1 MAIYRKIDCRISN
14 DKKFR
19 ELSVEG
25 KLAWYTILSRR
36 DLAPIGAF
44 KASFESL
51 AIEQRGNEY
60 LNEGLH
66 KGLPKAFSEVFI
78 QALNELL
85 SKGLIKYDSESFLIY
100 VPNFLRY
107 NFPENPNVVK
117 SWNSALDS
125 LPECDLTN
133 HVLAKSAEIILNSQ
147 RDSFIKA
154 LPKEFVEAYQ
164 KGFAKALPKGFTKD
178 FWKGMPKQEQEQ
190 EQEQDIYAHTEAK
203 DEKTTLATDSQG
215 RNIFDLKPNEIVP
228 SELLS
233 DYATARIN
241 SYLPEKKSEGK
252 LPAPEQTEVVG
263 TASAPSKPKTEE
275 KPQSRG
281 VATKT
286 QTSVAKPDEVSNE
299 LWADFL
305 NHRKQKKAPVTDRV
319 ISLIRNEAKN
329 AGWTLEEALNE
340 VILRNW
346 IGFKAEWVEAKDPN
360 AVWVKAEDYQPELP
374 PVEYAPSA
382 RECFDRI
389 MAKSTYA
396 YDIKD
401 LSQLERVVK
410 KEAK

>member
-1 MAIYRKIDCRISN
+1 MARYRKIDVRMWN
-14 DKKFR
+14 DRKFR
-19 ELSVEG
+19 ELSDNA
-25 KLAWYTILSRR
+25 KLAFILLLTHPDTTQIGMIRTRVSNLADELGWQR
-36 DLAPIGAF
+36 DAMSNAIREVTSNGMIDADEKAGLMVINNFLKYNAPSSPNAF
-44 KASFESL
+44 KSW
-51 AIEQRGNEY
+51 R
-60 LNEGLH
+60 
-66 KGLPKAFSEVFI
+66 
-78 QALNELL
+78 ELIDL
-85 SKGLIKYDSESFLIY
+85 M
-100 VPNFLRY
+100 
-107 NFPENPNVVK
+107 
-117 SWNSALDS
+117 
-125 LPECDLTN
+125 PECDLLDR
-133 HVLAKSAEIILNSQ
+133 HVASLKVFVDSLSAGMKNAIPNDLMDAIKDAILRANKQPS
-147 RDSFIKA
+147 RI
-154 LPKEFVEAYQ
+154 
-164 KGFAKALPKGFTKD
+164 
-178 FWKGMPKQEQEQ
+178 QEQEQ
-190 EQEQDIYAHTEAK
+190 EQEQDIYTHTEAK
-203 DEKTTLATDSQG
+203 EEKTTLATDSQG
-215 RNIFDLKPNEIVP
+215 RNIYDLEPNEIVP

-233 DYATARIN
+233 DYVTARIN
-241 SYLPEKKSEGK
+241 SYLPEKKSEEK
-252 LPAPEQTEVVG
+252 LPAPEQTEIVE
-263 TASAPSKPKTEE
+263 TAPASSKPKTEE
-275 KPQSRG
+275 KTQSRG
-281 VATKT
+281 VASKT
-286 QTSVAKPDEVSNE
+286 QTSVAKPDDVSNE

>member
-1 MAIYRKIDCRISN
+1 MVGAVPVDKHTVSRIL
-14 DKKFR
+14 KFDEIR
-19 ELSVEG
+19 YGIGYKQLS
-25 KLAWYTILSRR
+25 
-36 DLAPIGAF
+36 
-44 KASFESL
+44 
-51 AIEQRGNEY
+51 EY
-60 LNEGLH
+60 GMLEYDEAGI
-66 KGLPKAFSEVFI
+66 FW
-78 QALNELL
+78 
-85 SKGLIKYDSESFLIY
+85 IK
-100 VPNFLRY
+100 NFLKY
-107 NFPENPNVVK
+107 NPPENPKVVI
-117 SWNSALDS
+117 SWSSLLD
-125 LPECDLTN
+125 LFPECQLLIKIAKSVLKACETRGEVYVKAL
-133 HVLAKSAEIILNSQ
+133 HPEFKKLAKYDMSN
-147 RDSFIKA
+147 
-154 LPKEFVEAYQ
+154 
-164 KGFAKALPKGFTKD
+164 
-178 FWKGMPKQEQEQ
+178 GMPYDITYPMPYQEQ
-190 EQEQDIYAHTEAK
+190 EQEQDIYTHTEAK
-203 DEKTTLATDSQG
+203 EEKTTLATDSQG
-215 RNIFDLKPNEIVP
+215 RNIYDLEPNEIVP

-241 SYLPEKKSEGK
+241 SYLPEKKSEEK
-252 LPAPEQTEVVG
+252 LPAPEQTEILE
-263 TASAPSKPKTEE
+263 TAPASSKPKTEE
-275 KPQSRG
+275 KTQSRG
-281 VATKT
+281 VASKT
-286 QTSVAKPDEVSNE
+286 QTSVAKPDDVSNE